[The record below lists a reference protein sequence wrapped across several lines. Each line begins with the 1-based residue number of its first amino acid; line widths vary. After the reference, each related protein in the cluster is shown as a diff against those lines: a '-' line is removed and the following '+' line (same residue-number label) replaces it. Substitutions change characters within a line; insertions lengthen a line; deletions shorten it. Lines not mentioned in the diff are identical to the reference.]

1 MKKSVIAVL
10 LAMLLVFS
18 LSACG
23 GDSEDSGS
31 SRYGSVQSRNRAYI
45 PSV

>member
-10 LAMLLVFS
+10 LAMVLVFS

-23 GDSEDSGS
+23 GDSEDTS
-31 SRYGSVQSRNRAYI
+31 SIR
-45 PSV
+45 